1 MHCAQ
6 PWVLA
11 LEGNALYRG
20 TPHMEE
26 GETTEYSVEMSE
38 YSSKDSPDGDEEERE
53 YGYSSNED
61 GELVGGLNELA
72 LSEEMSQTSQ

>member
-1 MHCAQ
+1 MACMPEITHREGRKEVHCAQ

-53 YGYSSNED
+53 
-61 GELVGGLNELA
+61 
-72 LSEEMSQTSQ
+72 